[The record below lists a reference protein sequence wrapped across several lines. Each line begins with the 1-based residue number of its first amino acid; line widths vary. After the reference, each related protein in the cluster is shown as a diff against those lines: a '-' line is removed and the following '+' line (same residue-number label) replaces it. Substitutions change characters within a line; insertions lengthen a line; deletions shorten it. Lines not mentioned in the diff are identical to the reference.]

1 MQLKL
6 LVINSHSIYLGSNC
20 DKIALNNHLTLNC
33 SLWYLTQ
40 TDSFPIDSYNTL
52 YQYPLILSQN
62 LFPNEF
68 ADSFNIDNKNII
80 VEFQQKIIT
89 ILII

>member
-6 LVINSHSIYLGSNC
+6 LVINSQSIYLGSNW

-33 SLWYLTQ
+33 SLGYLTQ